1 MPRKRRTLDRDGG
14 TVRDASL
21 VIIASE
27 DKYAVRQYFRMF
39 RTRRVVFKVL
49 ETRDCHSSPVAVL
62 ERLDA
67 YREEVA
73 TVDGDEF
80 WVCIDSDHWLESS
93 SIANLTD
100 VLRKCRQKGYGLAI
114 SNPCFELWLLLHFHA
129 FDSSNASNRC
139 EAVERQLRSIVGAY
153 SKNRIDALPLTA
165 DLVTLAMS
173 RAKELDIDQQDLP
186 ARPVTRVYRLL
197 ELLLRRDGIHL
208 RPSTSSPN

>member
-27 DKYAVRQYFRMF
+27 DKYAVSQYFRMF

-49 ETRDCHSSPVAVL
+49 ETRV
-62 ERLDA
+62 
-67 YREEVA
+67 
-73 TVDGDEF
+73 
-80 WVCIDSDHWLESS
+80 
-93 SIANLTD
+93 
-100 VLRKCRQKGYGLAI
+100 K
-114 SNPCFELWLLLHFHA
+114 
-129 FDSSNASNRC
+129 
-139 EAVERQLRSIVGAY
+139 
-153 SKNRIDALPLTA
+153 
-165 DLVTLAMS
+165 LAMS
-173 RAKELDIDQQDLP
+173 RAKELDIDEQDLP